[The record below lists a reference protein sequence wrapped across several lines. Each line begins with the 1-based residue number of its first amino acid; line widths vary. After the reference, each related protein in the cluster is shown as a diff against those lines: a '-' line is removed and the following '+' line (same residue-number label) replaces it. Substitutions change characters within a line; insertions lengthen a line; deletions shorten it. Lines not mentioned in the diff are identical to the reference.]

1 QLPRIFPPL
10 PYLLPLPIDLQSFI
24 TMANFIRKLVD
35 RTQSR
40 SKSPTKGSRNA
51 YHPGQ
56 QYAYSPWQQAP
67 QEAPQL
73 YEKYNGGYM
82 TSRRPGN
89 HNNPQHQI
97 QAHHY
102 PPEGPSPLSY
112 LPLPPSPLTSR
123 NSSRQSNNSGGNS
136 NDSLGIRTWNTEKDE
151 PSPSF
156 FLNKMGN
163 DDAEPRL
170 FEDQPRDNVYVS
182 TSFSR
187 GRTRSESPHK
197 KNKGMVIDTNG
208 HKPSS
213 RSKSPSKK
221 QNISHNLDY
230 LTSQCHQEGCTASII
245 VQNARFLVCRHQLTH
260 ASEYFRSLLNC
271 QPSGTEVSVTV
282 SGMACPSPVT
292 QFRWFIESTIPY
304 PALKDIGDDTLE
316 TCMRLSRRFESKSLE
331 LRCNKYIIENASQR
345 QPMVVLCWLNWC
357 LQHSFAPNVK
367 QACLPSVARLSLA
380 TLEQHRHMLT
390 EKIFGDIAAAKL
402 RSCYDKCVNVFSTI
416 HRLDHFTVEL
426 DRCPRCGRTK
436 EQGRV
441 RVHAFP
447 CRKLIGCERCTR
459 ELDCELASK
468 AETGMN
474 AFYQCPHALLPL
486 NDSTEDC
493 FCQITNLA
501 SHFHSSFS
509 PLRPPP
515 HVDAKNHVPA
525 SSRPPDQP
533 PLTIPLPPGNGDL
546 PPLPMNDQTPNGHIN

>member
-1 QLPRIFPPL
+1 ISFQPL
-10 PYLLPLPIDLQSFI
+10 
-24 TMANFIRKLVD
+24 
-35 RTQSR
+35 
-40 SKSPTKGSRNA
+40 
-51 YHPGQ
+51 
-56 QYAYSPWQQAP
+56 
-67 QEAPQL
+67 
-73 YEKYNGGYM
+73 
-82 TSRRPGN
+82 
-89 HNNPQHQI
+89 
-97 QAHHY
+97 
-102 PPEGPSPLSY
+102 EGPIPLSY
-112 LPLPPSPLTSR
+112 LPLPPSPLTPSR

-156 FLNKMGN
+156 FLNNKMG
-163 DDAEPRL
+163 DGEVEPRL
-170 FEDQPRDNVYVS
+170 FEDPSRDNVYVTT
-182 TSFSR
+182 TSSR
-187 GRTRSESPHK
+187 GRTRSESPQK
-197 KNKGMVIDTNG
+197 KRKELTEMEG
-208 HKPSS
+208 HKNVS
-213 RSKSPSKK
+213 RYEQTSKSPTKK
-221 QNISHNLDY
+221 RDISHNLDY
-230 LTSQCHQEGCTASII
+230 LTSQCHQEGCTAAII

-260 ASEYFRSLLNC
+260 ASEYFRSLLNS
-271 QPSGTEVSVTV
+271 QPHGAEVSVTV

-316 TCMRLSRRFESKSLE
+316 TCMRLCRRFESKSLE

-367 QACLPSVARLSLA
+367 QACLPSVSRLSLA

-447 CRKLIGCERCTR
+447 CRQSRRKLIGCERCTR
-459 ELDCELASK
+459 DLDCELAAKS
-468 AETGMN
+468 ETGMN

-501 SHFHSSFS
+501 SHFHASFT

-515 HVDAKNHVPA
+515 HVDSKNHQQPP
-525 SSRPPDQP
+525 SKPQLQQQLDRPP
-533 PLTIPLPPGNGDL
+533 LSIPLPQPQANGDL
-546 PPLPMNDQTPNGHIN
+546 PPPSPEGPPPNGHTN

>member
-1 QLPRIFPPL
+1 
-10 PYLLPLPIDLQSFI
+10 DL
-24 TMANFIRKLVD
+24 IRKLVD

-40 SKSPTKGSRNA
+40 SKSPTKGSRQP
-51 YHPGQ
+51 YPPVQQ
-56 QYAYSPWQQAP
+56 QYAFSPWQQQGAP
-67 QEAPQL
+67 GREMASL
-73 YEKYNGGYM
+73 
-82 TSRRPGN
+82 
-89 HNNPQHQI
+89 HF
-97 QAHHY
+97 
-102 PPEGPSPLSY
+102 PEGPSPLSY
-112 LPLPPSPLTSR
+112 LALPPSPLTPSR
-123 NSSRQSNNSGGNS
+123 NSSRQSNNSNGGNS

-163 DDAEPRL
+163 DDAEPQL
-170 FEDQPRDNVYVS
+170 FQDHHGNNVYVTTNS
-182 TSFSR
+182 SR

-197 KNKGMVIDTNG
+197 KKKEMMGETNG
-208 HKPSS
+208 HKPVS
-213 RSKSPSKK
+213 RSKSPNKK
-221 QNISHNLDY
+221 QTISHNLDY
-230 LTSQCHQEGCTASII
+230 LTSQCHQEGCIASIL

-260 ASEYFRSLLNC
+260 ASEYFRSLLNS
-271 QPSGTEVSVTV
+271 QAPGAEVSVSV

-447 CRKLIGCERCTR
+447 CRSSNRKLIGCERCTR
-459 ELDCELASK
+459 DLDCELAAKS
-468 AETGMN
+468 ETGMN

-501 SHFHSSFS
+501 SHFHSSFT
-509 PLRPPP
+509 PLKPPP
-515 HVDAKNHVPA
+515 HVDSKNTVPGTT
-525 SSRPPDQP
+525 RPPYQP
-533 PLTIPLPPGNGDL
+533 PLSIQRHAGNGDL
-546 PPLPMNDQTPNGHIN
+546 PPMPPPMVP

>member
-1 QLPRIFPPL
+1 
-10 PYLLPLPIDLQSFI
+10 
-24 TMANFIRKLVD
+24 MANFIRKLVD

-40 SKSPTKGSRNA
+40 SKSPTKGPRQT

-56 QYAYSPWQQAP
+56 QQQYAFSPWQNEHPGSSQIIRFQA
-67 QEAPQL
+67 
-73 YEKYNGGYM
+73 
-82 TSRRPGN
+82 
-89 HNNPQHQI
+89 
-97 QAHHY
+97 
-102 PPEGPSPLSY
+102 PEGPSPLSY
-112 LPLPPSPLTSR
+112 LALPPSPLTPSR
-123 NSSRQSNNSGGNS
+123 NSSRQSNNSGGGNS

-151 PSPSF
+151 PF
-156 FLNKMGN
+156 FLNKTGN

-170 FEDQPRDNVYVS
+170 FDDPHNRDNAYVTTNS
-182 TSFSR
+182 SR

-197 KNKGMVIDTNG
+197 KNHLMGDNGHGNG
-208 HKPSS
+208 HKLTS
-213 RSKSPSKK
+213 RSKSPTKK

-260 ASEYFRSLLNC
+260 ASEYFRSLLNS
-271 QPSGTEVSVTV
+271 QPPGAEVTVSV

-331 LRCNKYIIENASQR
+331 LRCNKYVIENASQR

-447 CRKLIGCERCTR
+447 CRMPHRKLIGCERCTK
-459 ELDCELASK
+459 ELDCELAAKS
-468 AETGMN
+468 ETGMN
-474 AFYQCPHALLPL
+474 AFYQCSHALLPL

-501 SHFHSSFS
+501 SHFHSSFT

-515 HVDAKNHVPA
+515 HIDSNNQVPA
-525 SSRPPDQP
+525 STRPPEQP
-533 PLTIPLPPGNGDL
+533 PLSIPLPPGNGDL
-546 PPLPMNDQTPNGHIN
+546 PPSMPPLQPPNGHTN